1 VELDIYFDVS
11 RGGFTRG
18 HINLDGEITEISV
31 KFDYGIGVAFF
42 PYSLRYNGDERL
54 FTGRCRFGEEEFVV
68 TIFNNERGFLDD
80 SIETLTFIR
89 GEIPSDD

>member
-11 RGGFTRG
+11 RRGVTRG
-18 HINLDGEITEISV
+18 HINLDGEITEITV
-31 KFDYGIGVAFF
+31 KFAHGTGVVFY
-42 PYSLRYNGDERL
+42 PYSYSMGDEWL
-54 FTGRCRFGEEEFVV
+54 FIGRCRFGEEEFVV